1 MHRRFQRAYT
11 SIKENTIVSYAKIAT
26 AGGFC
31 DIDLIL
37 VKATTPEDIPLCDRY
52 VLQLL
57 KIFTVSASAY
67 RTFASSFSRRFSKTN
82 CWRVALKCLILMHR
96 LLRALPYNSPF
107 RTELL
112 WARSNGYLTLNP
124 CPFRDTSSFNS
135 HDYTQFISTYANL
148 LDEALDCLT
157 IDCELAYKD
166 SEENIESEED
176 EEDEEEEMILQSFP
190 QKMKSVGEKLEL
202 LPQLQ
207 SLIDR
212 VIECKPK
219 GVAKR
224 SFLIQCAL
232 KYIVR
237 DSFFCYNNCHNE
249 ILAVLDH
256 LIQLPYRSC
265 MTAFC
270 VYKKAAVQADHLS
283 EFYDWCKS
291 VGLCGIY
298 EYPFVDRIP
307 EIQIQA
313 LENFLNGMWQLTDS
327 GSSTGSPMGSTIDS
341 SSSSVED
348 AHKQLVRF
356 NHWVQFDEDEKKE
369 EKTLSWEV
377 LLEASVILAPI
388 LVSNNYFYYEPD
400 SFGVSSNDLNEQTEV
415 ECDKK
420 SMGNNEGNGFGNEK
434 EESVSIGLRKS
445 NKIDIQRTGGSSLT
459 VMEEL
464 FKVGKTM
471 GYNMEG
477 CIKNIEEII
486 EIQGEREVFK

>member
-26 AGGFC
+26 VGGFC

-37 VKATTPEDIPLCDRY
+37 VKATTPEDIPLRDRY

-57 KIFTVSASAY
+57 KIFTVSTSAY

-166 SEENIESEED
+166 SEENIESEEV
-176 EEDEEEEMILQSFP
+176 EEEEMILQSFP
-190 QKMKSVGEKLEL
+190 EKMKSVGEKLEL

-207 SLIDR
+207 SLIER

-237 DSFFCYNNCHNE
+237 DSFFCYNNFHNE

-369 EKTLSWEV
+369 EKTMSWEV
-377 LLEASVILAPI
+377 LLEASVILAPL
-388 LVSNNYFYYEPD
+388 LVSNNYFYYEHD
-400 SFGVSSNDLNEQTEV
+400 SFDVSSNDLKEQT
-415 ECDKK
+415 
-420 SMGNNEGNGFGNEK
+420 GNDLQLQVYDPYVINPFH
-434 EESVSIGLRKS
+434 
-445 NKIDIQRTGGSSLT
+445 QA
-459 VMEEL
+459 EL
-464 FKVGKTM
+464 YV
-471 GYNMEG
+471 
-477 CIKNIEEII
+477 
-486 EIQGEREVFK
+486 Q